1 MLFQLAFRNLRRN
14 IRRSLITALAVSVGV
29 MVLILSN
36 TLRAGQYD
44 DMIHASVSQLAGH
57 VVIQHPDYEAEQ
69 ENELVVMN
77 RESLVSALQSQFP
90 TATVTA
96 RTKMGGILASS
107 SAPSVVGITA
117 VAPQSEADVS
127 DMDGKLVAG
136 TWVQDDKRSI
146 VIGQNMAKTLQV
158 DIGDKL
164 VFTTSVEGEMNS
176 HLYRLTGIFRTGAEE
191 VDAFV
196 AYASLLSSDEILGQ
210 PNTANQIAVH
220 LERADQTDAAKVQV
234 QKVVDRQQRTETVY
248 AWPEV
253 LPDVIAMINVDQ
265 VSNEMIS
272 ISLMFI
278 VAMGVLNTMLMNVL
292 ERRKEFG
299 VLMAIGLKRFDLVK
313 MVIMEA
319 SLLGLFG
326 GLVGMVLGVLVSYP
340 LVVNGLD
347 LTQMMGEG
355 MTINGAVSSTIMY
368 GRYDWRWIVAY
379 ILLSIL
385 CSVLSSLYPAWK
397 IQSMTPVDAMRA

>member
-1 MLFQLAFRNLRRN
+1 
-14 IRRSLITALAVSVGV
+14 
-29 MVLILSN
+29 
-36 TLRAGQYD
+36 
-44 DMIHASVSQLAGH
+44 
-57 VVIQHPDYEAEQ
+57 
-69 ENELVVMN
+69 
-77 RESLVSALQSQFP
+77 
-90 TATVTA
+90 
-96 RTKMGGILASS
+96 
-107 SAPSVVGITA
+107 
-117 VAPQSEADVS
+117 
-127 DMDGKLVAG
+127 
-136 TWVQDDKRSI
+136 
-146 VIGQNMAKTLQV
+146 
-158 DIGDKL
+158 
-164 VFTTSVEGEMNS
+164 MNS

-220 LERADQTDAAKVQV
+220 FDRADQTDAAKLQV

-385 CSVLSSLYPAWK
+385 CSVLSSIYPAWK